1 MAEKISFLL
10 FGEQSLDTHGF
21 LADFCRNG
29 NPSVLSHAFL
39 DRVASTLQNETERL
53 PSLERRHIPPFT
65 TIQELNQRYH
75 TRDITHSAIE
85 SALLVTTQ
93 LAHYID
99 RAEKVPEDATRPQ
112 ETWTVGLCTGL
123 FAAVAVSIAPSLS
136 TLVNIGAEFV
146 LLAFRTGRHVSALAE
161 HIHESGDS
169 AKSWTYVV
177 PGLNESTARS
187 LLADFNELKGY
198 TTTSQAY
205 ISAITSTSV
214 AFSGPPPTL
223 KALVDEHEFKDEPLP
238 LPIYGPY
245 HASHLHSD
253 TEIETVLRLNDS
265 NLSEVFKNASQRF
278 PVISCSSGQWLT
290 EKDPKK
296 LITTVIRDI
305 LQEPLNFQR
314 VLASCV
320 TQARSYQ
327 SSSCLVIP
335 LGPTHAANNLVQL
348 LKNETD
354 LEVHLRR
361 APHSKNDRMASHTGD
376 HGSSKKCKLAIV
388 GMAGRFPDAAT
399 HEKLWEQLEKGHD
412 LHRVV
417 PPDRFDIK
425 THCDPSGKILNSSHT
440 PYGCWIENPGLFDP
454 RFFNMSPREA
464 HQTDPMQRMA
474 ITTAYEA
481 LEMSGYVPNR
491 TRSTKLDRIGTFY
504 GQTSDD
510 WREIN
515 AAQEVD
521 TYFITGG
528 VRAFGPGRINY
539 HFGFSGPS
547 FSIDTACSS
556 SMAAIQLACT
566 SLWAMDCDTAVVG
579 GLSCM
584 TNSDIFAGLSRGQFL
599 SKNGPCATFDNDAD
613 GYCRAD
619 ACATVIIKR
628 LEDAIADK
636 DNVLGVVLGTAT
648 NHSADAVSITH
659 PHAGTQE
666 ILYRNILN
674 MAGVNPLD
682 VDYVEMHGTGTQAG
696 DATEMKSVT
705 DVFAPA
711 DQKRSAE
718 KSLYLGSV
726 KANVGHGEA
735 ASGVTALIKVL
746 MMLQKNTVPPHVGIK
761 KTINRTFPKDLP
773 ERNVHIAYHSTPLV
787 KKTGQPRRVFV
798 NNFSAAGGNSGLLLE
813 DGPGTK
819 TFSTDDR
826 STHIVSI
833 TAKSKSAVIK
843 NAERLMYY
851 IDQHPEASLAD
862 ISYTTTAR
870 RIQHNWRIAV
880 TGFNITQV
888 REFIQHKLTENITPI
903 PQTTREITFL
913 FTGQGSHYAAL
924 GKELFENSSLFK
936 ETMLEF
942 NNITA
947 MYGLPSFL
955 PLIDGSTV
963 AVVDLSPVVVQLGL
977 LCFEMAMARLWA
989 SWGINPSVVVGHSLG
1004 EYAALNVAGII
1015 SASDAIY
1022 LVGKRAQLLMEK
1034 CTVGSHGLLA
1044 VKASVLSIRESM
1056 NDTSIN
1062 VACINGPEETVLS
1075 GDIALI
1081 DAMSERLTAAGF
1093 KYMQL
1098 KVPFAFHSTQVDPI
1112 LDEFEKLAASVQ
1124 FHAPT
1129 VPIVST
1135 LFGRQLREG
1144 ETVDPSYLRRHARE
1158 PVNFLGCITSI
1169 QSAGLVNEES
1179 LFLEIGPHPVCIGMV
1194 KSTLGKETVAI
1205 PSMRKAES
1213 AYKTLSD
1220 SLSTLHTAGFNIDW
1234 NEYHRDH
1241 LDRVQLLDLPTY
1253 AFDEK
1258 NYWLQYTGDWCLT
1271 KGRASDSQVALQQD
1285 SKPKISTTTV
1295 HKVVEVLV
1303 DGDMATISTES
1314 DLARSDLRSA
1324 VMGHLV
1330 NGAGLCPS
1338 SIYADMAMTVCEYAY
1353 KLVRPD
1359 VENIGINVASM
1370 EVIKPL
1376 IARPDGTSQILKLT
1390 ANIDASRSSAKLIFS
1405 SGSDKARVD
1414 HAHCVVTFGDC
1425 ATWLLEW
1432 ERIAY
1437 LIQHRIDSLKNAEK
1451 NGKASKIGRGLAYK
1465 LFAALVDY
1473 DAKYRGMEEVILCS
1487 ENMEATSHVSFQTKP
1502 TDGTFVCSPYWIDSV
1517 AHISGFIVNGSDAV
1531 DSRNQA
1537 YVSHGWESL
1546 RIAEPFSAEKTYRS
1560 YVKMQPAG
1568 GKMLAGDVYVFD
1580 GSRIVAVVGGLK
1592 FQCILR
1598 TVLNTLLPPVRDT
1611 ASGPAPALTPAAQ
1624 SSPAVA
1630 IQATSASHKTTTS
1643 TTKIKTAQDSMPNLE
1658 PASKKLATVC
1668 SQTMDIL
1675 AKEVGVG
1682 MDELADNI
1690 AFADLGV
1697 DSLMSLTITG
1707 IMREDLEIELSSS
1720 IFIECPTIGQFKSS
1734 LARFERADS
1743 EISEVTEGPILYT
1756 NIDDCTP
1763 STDDSTPNT
1772 DSSTPNI
1779 NGISPLSTPPD
1790 DLDLELNKD
1799 DNPCEIIR
1807 NIIASE
1813 VGVTTQEVTDSQDL
1827 ALLGVDSLMAL
1838 LILGKLR
1845 EETELSLPA
1854 DLFVTCASIKDI
1866 ERALGVS
1873 QRPKPVRMDASSF
1886 PKLSSPPIS
1895 TETVALKETGHQ
1907 VTNITPERFATSVL
1921 LQGKTRTATS
1931 HLWMVPDG
1939 SGSAT
1944 SYADIPEISPTLAVW
1959 GLNSPYMKR
1968 SEEFTCGVPGVAAKY
1983 IQEVKRRQP
1992 VGPYMFSGWSA
2003 GGVIAF
2009 EMLNQL
2015 VKAGDEVTHLIMIDA
2030 PCPLIIE
2037 PIHPSLHRWFGSIG
2051 LLGDGDPNK
2060 LPSWLLPHFAATVS
2074 ALSAYNAVSIPK
2086 DKSPSVTA
2094 IWCEDG
2100 VCKAESD
2107 PRPDPYPDGHAL
2119 FLLDNRTD
2127 FGPNLWDSFL
2137 PDEKIRC
2144 VRMPGNHFTMMGG
2157 DLVKKLGGIIREAI
2171 AMS

>member
-10 FGEQSLDTHGF
+10 FGEQSLDTQGF

-29 NPSVLSHAFL
+29 NPSILSHAFL
-39 DRVASTLQNETERL
+39 DRVASTLQNEIERL

-75 TRDITHSAIE
+75 TRDIRHSAID
-85 SALLVTTQ
+85 SALLVIIQ

-136 TLVNIGAEFV
+136 ALVNIGAEFV

-161 HIHESGDS
+161 HIHKSDN
-169 AKSWTYVV
+169 ATKSWTFVV
-177 PGLNESTARS
+177 PGLNESAARS
-187 LLADFNELKGY
+187 LLADFNETKGS

-223 KALVDEHEFKDEPLP
+223 KALVDEYEFKAEPLP

-245 HASHLHSD
+245 HASHLYSAA
-253 TEIETVLRLNDS
+253 EIEIALRLNDS
-265 NLSEVFKNASQRF
+265 NLSEVLKSASPRF
-278 PVISCSSGQWLT
+278 PVISCSTGQWLA

-296 LITTVIRDI
+296 LITAVIRDI
-305 LQEPLNFQR
+305 LQEPLDFRR

-320 TQARSYQ
+320 AQAHNQR

-335 LGPTHAANNLVQL
+335 LGPTHAANSLVQL

-361 APHSKNDRMASHTGD
+361 APHSKKDRMASHTGD

-388 GMAGRFPDAAT
+388 GMAGRFPDSAT
-399 HEKLWEQLEKGHD
+399 HEKLWELLEKGLV
-412 LHRVV
+412 LHREV
-417 PPDRFDIK
+417 PADRFDMK
-425 THCDPSGKILNSSHT
+425 THCDPSGKAINTSHT
-440 PYGCWIENPGLFDP
+440 PYGAWIENPGLFDP

-464 HQTDPMQRMA
+464 YQTDPMQRMA

-491 TRSTKLDRIGTFY
+491 TRSTKLDRVGTFY

-566 SLWAMDCDTAVVG
+566 SLWAKDCDTAVVG

-659 PHAGTQE
+659 PHGGTQE

-674 MAGVNPLD
+674 MAGVDPLD

-705 DVFAPA
+705 NVFAPA

-718 KSLYLGSV
+718 QSLYLGSV

-761 KTINRTFPKDLP
+761 NTINRTFPKDLA
-773 ERNVHIAYHSTPLV
+773 ERNVHIAYHSTPLL
-787 KKTGQPRRVFV
+787 KKYGQPRRVFV

-813 DGPGTK
+813 DGPTAN
-819 TFSTDDR
+819 TLSTDDR

-833 TAKSKSAVIK
+833 TAKSKSAMIK

-851 IDQHPEASLAD
+851 IEQHPEASLAD

-870 RIQHNWRIAV
+870 RIQHNWRVAV
-880 TGFNITQV
+880 TGVNITQV
-888 REFIQHKLTENITPI
+888 REFIKHKLTENITPI
-903 PQTTREITFL
+903 PQTTREIVFV

-924 GKELFENSSLFK
+924 GKELFENSSLFR

-942 NNITA
+942 NNIAA
-947 MYGLPSFL
+947 MYCLPSFL

-963 AVVDLSPVVVQLGL
+963 AVTDLSSVVVQLGL

-989 SWGINPSVVVGHSLG
+989 SWGINPSAVVGHSLG

-1022 LVGKRAQLLMEK
+1022 LVGKRAQLLTEK

-1044 VKASVLSIRESM
+1044 VKASVLSIRESVS
-1056 NDTSIN
+1056 DASIN
-1062 VACINGPEETVLS
+1062 ISCINGPEETVLS

-1081 DAMSERLTAAGF
+1081 DSISERLTAAGF
-1093 KYMQL
+1093 KCMQL
-1098 KVPFAFHSTQVDPI
+1098 KVPFAFHSAQVDPI

-1124 FHAPT
+1124 FHSPT

-1135 LFGRQLREG
+1135 LLGRQLREG
-1144 ETVDPSYLRRHARE
+1144 ETVDPFYLRRHARE
-1158 PVNFLGCITSI
+1158 PVNFLDGIISI
-1169 QSAGLVNEES
+1169 QSAGLVNEKA

-1194 KSTLGKETVAI
+1194 KSTLGKETVAV
-1205 PSMRKAES
+1205 PSMRRTES

-1220 SLSTLHTAGFNIDW
+1220 SLSTLHTEGFNIDW

-1241 LDRVQLLDLPTY
+1241 LDCVQLLDLPTY

-1271 KGRASDSQVALQQD
+1271 KGRASNSQVALRQD

-1295 HKVVEVLV
+1295 HKVVEELV
-1303 DGDMATISTES
+1303 DGDVATISTES
-1314 DLARSDLRSA
+1314 DLARADLRSA

-1390 ANIDASRSSAKLIFS
+1390 AKIDASRSSANLVFS

-1437 LIQHRIDSLKNAEK
+1437 LIQYRIDWLKNAEK

-1487 ENMEATSHVSFQTKP
+1487 ENMEATSHVSFQTKA

-1531 DSRNQA
+1531 DSGNQV
-1537 YVSHGWESL
+1537 YVSHGWDSL
-1546 RIAEPFSAEKTYRS
+1546 RVAEPFSAEKTYRS

-1598 TVLNTLLPPVRDT
+1598 TVLNTLLPPVGF
-1611 ASGPAPALTPAAQ
+1611 AAPGPAPALATVAQ
-1624 SSPAVA
+1624 PSPPVA
-1630 IQATSASHKTTTS
+1630 IQTTSALHKTTVP
-1643 TTKIKTAQDSMPNLE
+1643 TTKIKQGSMTNLE
-1658 PASKKLATVC
+1658 PASKKFATVC

-1675 AKEVGVG
+1675 AKQVGVG
-1682 MDELADNI
+1682 LDELVDNI

-1697 DSLMSLTITG
+1697 DSLMSLTISG
-1707 IMREDLEIELSSS
+1707 IMREELEIELPTS
-1720 IFIECPTIGQFKSS
+1720 IFLECPTIGQFKSS

-1743 EISEVTEGPILYT
+1743 EISEGTEVSDLYT
-1756 NIDDCTP
+1756 N
-1763 STDDSTPNT
+1763 TDDSTPNT
-1772 DSSTPNI
+1772 DSSTPN
-1779 NGISPLSTPPD
+1779 NEETSPLSTPLD
-1790 DLDLELNKD
+1790 DSDLDSELNKD
-1799 DNPCEIIR
+1799 DRLCEIIR
-1807 NIIASE
+1807 NTIAGE
-1813 VGVTTQEVTDSQDL
+1813 VGVTTQEVADSLDL

-1838 LILGKLR
+1838 SILGKLR
-1845 EETELSLPA
+1845 EETDLSLPA

-1866 ERALGVS
+1866 ERALGIG
-1873 QRPKPVRMDASSF
+1873 QAPKPVRIPARSF
-1886 PKLSSPPIS
+1886 PKLSSLNE
-1895 TETVALKETGHQ
+1895 TEHQ
-1907 VTNITPERFATSVL
+1907 VANITPERFATSVL
-1921 LQGKTRTATS
+1921 LQGKIRTATS

-1944 SYADIPEISPTLAVW
+1944 SYTDIPEISPTLAVW
-1959 GLNSPYMKR
+1959 GLNSPYMKT
-1968 SEEFTCGVPGVAAKY
+1968 SEEFTCGVPGMAAKF
-1983 IQEVKRRQP
+1983 IHEVKRRQP
-1992 VGPYMFSGWSA
+1992 VGPYMLSGWSA

-2015 VKAGDEVTHLIMIDA
+2015 VKAGDEVSHLIMIDA

-2037 PIHPSLHRWFGSIG
+2037 PFPASLHRWFASIG
-2051 LLGDGDPNK
+2051 LLGDGDPNNI
-2060 LPSWLLPHFAATVS
+2060 PSWLLPHFAATVA
-2074 ALSAYNAVSIPK
+2074 ALSEYDAVSIPK
-2086 DKSPSVTA
+2086 DKAPSVTA

-2100 VCKAESD
+2100 VCKTESD

-2119 FLLDNRTD
+2119 FLLENRSD

-2137 PDEKIRC
+2137 PAEKIRC

-2157 DLVKKLGGIIREAI
+2157 DLVKKLGDVIREAV
-2171 AMS
+2171 AMA